1 MRVPRGTTVLV
12 ADGGKMLLLENRG
25 EAFNLRLEV
34 IEQQAQNVPPDRE
47 LGTDRPGRSHS
58 SVGPGRSAMQETD
71 FHEQAEDR
79 FLAEVAGFLGVHS
92 RINGNNVVVI
102 APPRTLDRLRQH
114 YPNGTAARVLA
125 AIPNDRTGP
134 PGTGIPRQVP
144 CLM

>member
-47 LGTDRPGRSHS
+47 LGTDRHGRSHS

-79 FLAEVAGFLGVHS
+79 CIAEVEGFLGVQKIGKASS
-92 RINGNNVVVI
+92 RERG
-102 APPRTLDRLRQH
+102 
-114 YPNGTAARVLA
+114 G
-125 AIPNDRTGP
+125 RTGTRWE
-134 PGTGIPRQVP
+134 GRV
-144 CLM
+144 